1 VITPDEINIGI
12 MPGYIHRKGRIGVVS
27 RSGTLT
33 YEAVAQITEL
43 GLGQSSA
50 IGIGGDPVNGLKHLD
65 VLRLFNDDPDT
76 EAVIM
81 IGEIGGT
88 DEEAAAQWVKEN
100 MKKPVVGFIAG
111 SPRRKAN
118 DGARRGDRR
127 RRQGDRPGKTRGD
140 GSVRHQVTATLPRWA
155 NRWSAFCRLDKK
167 EEKNMAEL
175 LTPQFLLSVL
185 EIILI
190 NILLS
195 GDNAVVIALACRNLP
210 DKLRR
215 RGILWGVL
223 GAIVLRIILTYFA
236 MSLLNYP
243 WLKLIGAVLLIW
255 IGIKLIVGDENV
267 EHEVKA
273 SDRLISA
280 IWTILIADLVM
291 SLDKIMAVTAA
302 AKGDLPLIIFGLVIS
317 IPLVIFGSQ
326 IIMRLIERLPLLV
339 PAGGGLLGYI
349 AGDLA
354 TDDPVVAP
362 WIELQ
367 APIVDLLAPFVGI
380 AVVIPGLRAGARRRP
395 AA

>member
-1 VITPDEINIGI
+1 
-12 MPGYIHRKGRIGVVS
+12 
-27 RSGTLT
+27 
-33 YEAVAQITEL
+33 
-43 GLGQSSA
+43 
-50 IGIGGDPVNGLKHLD
+50 
-65 VLRLFNDDPDT
+65 
-76 EAVIM
+76 
-81 IGEIGGT
+81 
-88 DEEAAAQWVKEN
+88 
-100 MKKPVVGFIAG
+100 
-111 SPRRKAN
+111 
-118 DGARRGDRR
+118 
-127 RRQGDRPGKTRGD
+127 
-140 GSVRHQVTATLPRWA
+140 
-155 NRWSAFCRLDKK
+155 
-167 EEKNMAEL
+167 MAEL
-175 LTPQFLLSVL
+175 LTPQFLISVL

-215 RGILWGVL
+215 QGILWGVL

-255 IGIKLIVGDENV
+255 IGIKLIAGEENA

-273 SDRLISA
+273 SDRLIAA

-291 SLDKIMAVTAA
+291 SLDNVMAVTAA
-302 AKGDLPLIIFGLVIS
+302 AKGNLPLIIFGLVIS

-326 IIMRLIERLPLLV
+326 IIMRLIDRMPLLI

-362 WIELQ
+362 WIELNV
-367 APIVDLLAPFVGI
+367 PILDWLAPFIGI
-380 AVVIPGLRAGARRRP
+380 AVVVVPGLWLARRRRP

>member
-1 VITPDEINIGI
+1 
-12 MPGYIHRKGRIGVVS
+12 
-27 RSGTLT
+27 
-33 YEAVAQITEL
+33 
-43 GLGQSSA
+43 
-50 IGIGGDPVNGLKHLD
+50 
-65 VLRLFNDDPDT
+65 
-76 EAVIM
+76 
-81 IGEIGGT
+81 
-88 DEEAAAQWVKEN
+88 
-100 MKKPVVGFIAG
+100 
-111 SPRRKAN
+111 
-118 DGARRGDRR
+118 
-127 RRQGDRPGKTRGD
+127 
-140 GSVRHQVTATLPRWA
+140 
-155 NRWSAFCRLDKK
+155 
-167 EEKNMAEL
+167 MAEL

-215 RGILWGVL
+215 QGILWGVL
-223 GAIVLRIILTYFA
+223 GAIILRVILTYFA

-255 IGIKLIVGDENV
+255 IGIKLIVGDEHA
-267 EHEVKA
+267 EHEVK
-273 SDRLISA
+273 SSNRLISA

-291 SLDKIMAVTAA
+291 SLDNVMAVTAA

-326 IIMRLIERLPLLV
+326 IIMRLIERLPWLV

-362 WIELQ
+362 WIELYV
-367 APIVDLLAPFVGI
+367 PIVDWLAPILGI
-380 AVVIPGLRAGARRRP
+380 AVVVIPGLWLARGRRP

>member
-1 VITPDEINIGI
+1 
-12 MPGYIHRKGRIGVVS
+12 
-27 RSGTLT
+27 
-33 YEAVAQITEL
+33 
-43 GLGQSSA
+43 
-50 IGIGGDPVNGLKHLD
+50 
-65 VLRLFNDDPDT
+65 
-76 EAVIM
+76 
-81 IGEIGGT
+81 
-88 DEEAAAQWVKEN
+88 
-100 MKKPVVGFIAG
+100 
-111 SPRRKAN
+111 
-118 DGARRGDRR
+118 
-127 RRQGDRPGKTRGD
+127 
-140 GSVRHQVTATLPRWA
+140 
-155 NRWSAFCRLDKK
+155 
-167 EEKNMAEL
+167 MAEL

-255 IGIKLIVGDENV
+255 IGIKLIVGEENS

-273 SDRLISA
+273 SNRLISA

-291 SLDKIMAVTAA
+291 SLDNVMAVTAA

-326 IIMRLIERLPLLV
+326 IIMRLIERLPWLV

-367 APIVDLLAPFVGI
+367 APIVDWLAPFIGI
-380 AVVIPGLRAGARRRP
+380 AVVVIPGLWLARARRP

>member
-1 VITPDEINIGI
+1 
-12 MPGYIHRKGRIGVVS
+12 MP
-27 RSGTLT
+27 
-33 YEAVAQITEL
+33 
-43 GLGQSSA
+43 
-50 IGIGGDPVNGLKHLD
+50 
-65 VLRLFNDDPDT
+65 
-76 EAVIM
+76 
-81 IGEIGGT
+81 
-88 DEEAAAQWVKEN
+88 
-100 MKKPVVGFIAG
+100 
-111 SPRRKAN
+111 
-118 DGARRGDRR
+118 
-127 RRQGDRPGKTRGD
+127 
-140 GSVRHQVTATLPRWA
+140 
-155 NRWSAFCRLDKK
+155 
-167 EEKNMAEL
+167 EL

-215 RGILWGVL
+215 QGILWGVL
-223 GAIVLRIILTYFA
+223 GAIILRVILTYFA

-255 IGIKLIVGDENV
+255 IGIKLIVGDEHA
-267 EHEVKA
+267 EHEVK
-273 SDRLISA
+273 SSNRLISA

-291 SLDKIMAVTAA
+291 SLDNVMAVTAA

-326 IIMRLIERLPLLV
+326 IIMRLIERLPWLV

-362 WIELQ
+362 WIELYV
-367 APIVDLLAPFVGI
+367 PIVDWLAPILGI
-380 AVVIPGLRAGARRRP
+380 AVVVIPGLWLARGRRP